1 MPVVLKIK
9 MNAQDDDWMTAARL
23 KKIADGKAGPSA
35 AAAKE
40 ELLRMENDP
49 MIKPRKG

>member
-9 MNAQDDDWMTAARL
+9 MNAQDDDWLAAARL
-23 KKIADGKAGPSA
+23 KKIADGKAGPA
-35 AAAKE
+35 ADAAKK

-49 MIKPRKG
+49 LIKPRKG